1 MDAIPYESSYGL
13 LNFIEHKNDMHAS
26 GALQKL
32 AIGCLVFKLSKLKFR
47 AHNLFDGVHKRS

>member
-1 MDAIPYESSYGL
+1 MQSLMKVGL
-13 LNFIEHKNDMHAS
+13 LNFIEHKNDMNAS